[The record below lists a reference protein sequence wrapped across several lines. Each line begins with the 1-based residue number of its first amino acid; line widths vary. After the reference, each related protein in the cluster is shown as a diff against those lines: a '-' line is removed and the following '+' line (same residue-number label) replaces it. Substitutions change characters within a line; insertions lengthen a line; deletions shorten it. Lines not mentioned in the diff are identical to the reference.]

1 MSVPRSKDGGVNAA
15 LQAQAMARA
24 NAEQQQQYVKEL
36 LAWEKKVKV
45 KDESLKQTKSIGQ
58 ALPPVRNS
66 ESPKKPPQP
75 AKSSDGGGKRVR
87 KEKPIP
93 GGDFRAWD
101 KFDVDKA
108 LADVDEA
115 DAAEAGAD
123 EEAAAHRAQLMR
135 EHKAKEEKDR
145 GNEQFKL
152 GKYAAAIECYSRGI
166 DIDPASSV
174 LFANRAMARLKMKQY
189 IEAEQDCTMAI
200 ELAPTYIKP
209 WQRRATA
216 RAALQRL
223 EEAFQD
229 YKMVLRLDPD
239 DKVAKR
245 EVKTLP
251 QRIANAKEKARL
263 AFRPLEHAGDSTQLS
278 TAKSEQTLHR
288 ITIEEIGGSDS
299 EEDDGV
305 NSETAHS
312 FTQSEVQ
319 SETTH
324 PQPESTL
331 QAELHQPPPARSPTA
346 RKIQI
351 IEDDGSDSDD
361 EASALTTTK
370 PPAPVQSPT
379 ASSSAIA
386 SDTKSTQHQTTQ
398 KTQLK
403 SAAKPAAAKPAN
415 KRSPRRVST
424 GATPGTKMTSVKF
437 ESTWRRCDAAGM
449 LALLQSIEPRQ
460 LPGLIKHN
468 LCAELMAII
477 FAALNLSS
485 STGALDELEVLE
497 SLAKTQRF
505 DQTLMFLDDKELK
518 LLRTV
523 MSAVRERT
531 NDRDRADQVESTY
544 QL

>member
-1 MSVPRSKDGGVNAA
+1 
-15 LQAQAMARA
+15 
-24 NAEQQQQYVKEL
+24 
-36 LAWEKKVKV
+36 
-45 KDESLKQTKSIGQ
+45 
-58 ALPPVRNS
+58 
-66 ESPKKPPQP
+66 
-75 AKSSDGGGKRVR
+75 
-87 KEKPIP
+87 
-93 GGDFRAWD
+93 
-101 KFDVDKA
+101 
-108 LADVDEA
+108 
-115 DAAEAGAD
+115 
-123 EEAAAHRAQLMR
+123 MR

-189 IEAEQDCTMAI
+189 IEVVTSAFRFLKNVDYNQMHHEQQAEQDCTMAI

-505 DQTLMFLDDKELK
+505 DQTLMFLDDKVRRPFCGTSCCLC
-518 LLRTV
+518 LAL
-523 MSAVRERT
+523 MSLSFR
-531 NDRDRADQVESTY
+531 N
-544 QL
+544 